1 MHLSSLRR
9 SLMTDTDKRIKGAKR
24 MAVRQ
29 RNYRRAR
36 DRAMTRLATAYPETY
51 KELLEQE
58 KIVDEQMGKKWLDI
72 DGSTGQ
78 SMDLG
83 ASASPTGGGEGNQ
96 ASTGPDEGNDGGEA

>member
-1 MHLSSLRR
+1 
-9 SLMTDTDKRIKGAKR
+9 MTEIDKRIRGAKR

-72 DGSTGQ
+72 DGSTSQ
-78 SMDLG
+78 SMDLN
-83 ASASPTGGGEGNQ
+83 ASTSPKGGRESEQ
-96 ASTGPDEGNDGGEA
+96 ASTGPDKGNNGGEA

>member
-1 MHLSSLRR
+1 MTEIARR
-9 SLMTDTDKRIKGAKR
+9 IESAKR
-24 MAVRQ
+24 SAVVY

-36 DRAMTRLATAYPETY
+36 ERAMTRLSNAYPETY

-78 SMDLG
+78 SMDTN
-83 ASASPTGGGEGNQ
+83 ASTSNTDGGEQQ
-96 ASTGPDEGNDGGEA
+96 ASSSPDQSNDGGEA

>member
-1 MHLSSLRR
+1 MTEIARR
-9 SLMTDTDKRIKGAKR
+9 IETAKR
-24 MAVRQ
+24 SAVIY

-36 DRAMTRLATAYPETY
+36 ERALTRLSNAYPETY

-78 SMDLG
+78 SMDLD
-83 ASASPTGGGEGNQ
+83 SSSSPTGGRESEQ
-96 ASTGPDEGNDGGEA
+96 TSTGPDQGNDGGEA

>member
-1 MHLSSLRR
+1 
-9 SLMTDTDKRIKGAKR
+9 MTDLDKRIKGAMN

-36 DRAMTRLATAYPETY
+36 DRAMTRLSNAYPETY

-72 DGSTGQ
+72 DGSTDQ
-78 SMDLG
+78 YMDTN
-83 ASASPTGGGEGNQ
+83 SDTSPTGGGEGDQ
-96 ASTGPDEGNDGGEA
+96 ASTGSDQSNDGGEA

>member
-1 MHLSSLRR
+1 MTEIARR
-9 SLMTDTDKRIKGAKR
+9 IESAKR
-24 MAVRQ
+24 SAVIY

-36 DRAMTRLATAYPETY
+36 ERALTRLSNAYPETY

-78 SMDLG
+78 SMDLD
-83 ASASPTGGGEGNQ
+83 ASTSPTGGREGDQ
-96 ASTGPDEGNDGGEA
+96 ASTGPDESNNG

>member
-1 MHLSSLRR
+1 
-9 SLMTDTDKRIKGAKR
+9 MTDLDKRIKGAMN

-36 DRAMTRLATAYPETY
+36 DRAMTRLSNAYPETY

-72 DGSTGQ
+72 DGSTDQ
-78 SMDLG
+78 YMDLN
-83 ASASPTGGGEGNQ
+83 SDTSPTGGGEGEQ
-96 ASTGPDEGNDGGEA
+96 ANSGPDQGNDGGKA

>member
-1 MHLSSLRR
+1 
-9 SLMTDTDKRIKGAKR
+9 MTEIDKRIRGAKR

-72 DGSTGQ
+72 DGSTNQ
-78 SMDLG
+78 SMDLN
-83 ASASPTGGGEGNQ
+83 ASSSPTGGRESEQ
-96 ASTGPDEGNDGGEA
+96 ASTGPDKGNDGGEA

>member
-1 MHLSSLRR
+1 MTEIARR
-9 SLMTDTDKRIKGAKR
+9 IQTAKR
-24 MAVRQ
+24 GAVRQ

-78 SMDLG
+78 YMDLDAN
-83 ASASPTGGGEGNQ
+83 ASYTGGGEGNQ
-96 ASTGPDEGNDGGEA
+96 ASSGPDQSNDGGEA

>member
-1 MHLSSLRR
+1 
-9 SLMTDTDKRIKGAKR
+9 MTDLDKRIRGAMN

-36 DRAMTRLATAYPETY
+36 DRAMTRLSNAYPETY

-72 DGSTGQ
+72 DGSTDQ
-78 SMDLG
+78 YMDTN
-83 ASASPTGGGEGNQ
+83 SDTSPTGGGESEQ
-96 ASTGPDEGNDGGEA
+96 ASTGADQGNNGGEA